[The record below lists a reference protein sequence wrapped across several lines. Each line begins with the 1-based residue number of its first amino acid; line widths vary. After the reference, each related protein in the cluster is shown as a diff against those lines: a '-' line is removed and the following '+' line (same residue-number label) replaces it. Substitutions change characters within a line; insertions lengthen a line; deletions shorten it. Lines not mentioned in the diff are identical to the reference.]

1 MHRML
6 PAPYLLGSLVL
17 GIMALL
23 NIVWLRHNAIS
34 TAIAIVL
41 YLVVFTLAFFGGR
54 SAKMSA
60 LRPAL
65 FGALIGVS
73 FGVIAGLGSF
83 LVRDSLRDIDV
94 PAHLSVKLKLLA
106 WANSPGGHIAAL
118 VTAMVAFGVIS
129 LVVGAIGGVSVK
141 DPNRPRKA

>member
-1 MHRML
+1 MRRML
-6 PAPYLLGSLVL
+6 PTPYLFGAIVL
-17 GIMALL
+17 GILALL
-23 NIVWLRHNAIS
+23 NIVWLRHNSIS
-34 TAIAIVL
+34 TAIAIAL

-54 SAKMSA
+54 SAKLSSS
-60 LRPAL
+60 RPGL
-65 FGALIGVS
+65 YGAMIGVL

-94 PAHLSVKLKLLA
+94 PAHLAVRLKLLA

-129 LVVGAIGGVSVK
+129 LVVGSIGGVSVK
-141 DPNRPRKA
+141 GPTRPGKA